1 MVNVGLIGYG
11 YWGKIIHS
19 KLEQVSN
26 VKFICR
32 SKDTYVDKL
41 DSVDWVFVVT
51 PDNTHYEITKTC
63 LEHGKNVFC
72 EKPFTDN
79 LEQAIYLNGLSFVN
93 GVKLYVDDVFNY
105 RTEIKEL
112 HSIIDKKKEIKV
124 VWNTLKS
131 ENYLNRLTWHDLY
144 MLYPILNDFPLDVQ
158 WPRINN
164 ITFEYG
170 VADKKY
176 HEVAGIDFTHS
187 TDNNDA
193 LLDMIN
199 GVLNND
205 SIIDWNYNIN
215 ITVQSERIL
224 GMIKRNIN
232 D

>member
-32 SKDTYVDKL
+32 SKDTYIDKL

-51 PDNTHYEITKTC
+51 PDNTHYEIVKSC
-63 LEHGKNVFC
+63 ILNGKNVFC
-72 EKPFTDN
+72 EKPFTANFQDA
-79 LEQAIYLNGLSFVN
+79 LALYGLAEIH

-105 RTEIKEL
+105 REELKEL
-112 HSIIDKKKEIKV
+112 HHSIDSEKEIKV

-131 ENYLNRLTWHDLY
+131 ENYLNRLTYHDLY
-144 MLYPILNDFPLDVQ
+144 MLYPILNSSVDID

-170 VADKKY
+170 VVDKKY
-176 HEVAGIDFTHS
+176 HEVNGIDFTHNS
-187 TDNNDA
+187 GNRDA
-193 LLDMIN
+193 LLDMVN
-199 GVLNND
+199 GVLNDD
-205 SIIDWNYNIN
+205 SIIDWDYNKE
-215 ITVQSERIL
+215 ITLNSEKIL
-224 GMIKRNIN
+224 ERIKRNI
-232 D
+232 DD

>member
-1 MVNVGLIGYG
+1 MVDVGLIGYG

-32 SKDTYVDKL
+32 SKDNYVNKL
-41 DSVDWVFVVT
+41 DSVDWVFVAT

-63 LEHGKNVFC
+63 LEHSKNVFC

-79 LEQAIYLNGLSFVN
+79 LEQAIYLNTLSLIK

-112 HSIIDKKKEIKV
+112 HSIIDREKEIKV

-131 ENYLNRLTWHDLY
+131 DNYLNRLTWHDLY
-144 MLYPILNDFPLDVQ
+144 MLYPILDDLTIDVK

-170 VADKKY
+170 VADTKH
-176 HEVAGIDFTHS
+176 HEVAGIDFTHG
-187 TDNNDA
+187 TGNNDA
-193 LLDMIN
+193 LLDMID
-199 GVLNND
+199 GILNNEN
-205 SIIDWNYNIN
+205 SIDWNYNRS

-224 GMIKRNIN
+224 GMIKRNI
-232 D
+232 DD

>member
-32 SKDTYVDKL
+32 SKDNYVNKL
-41 DSVDWVFVVT
+41 DSVDWVFVAT

-63 LEHGKNVFC
+63 LGHSKNVFC

-79 LEQAIYLNGLSFVN
+79 LEQAIYLNTLSLIK

-112 HSIIDKKKEIKV
+112 HSIIDREKEIKV

-144 MLYPILNDFPLDVQ
+144 MLYPILDDLTIDVK

-170 VADKKY
+170 VADAKH
-176 HEVAGIDFTHS
+176 HEVAGIDFTHG
-187 TDNNDA
+187 TGNNDA
-193 LLDMIN
+193 LLDMID
-199 GVLNND
+199 GILNNEN
-205 SIIDWNYNIN
+205 SIDWNYNRS

-224 GMIKRNIN
+224 GMIKRNI
-232 D
+232 DD

>member
-1 MVNVGLIGYG
+1 MITVGLIGYG

-93 GVKLYVDDVFNY
+93 GVRLYVDDVFNY
-105 RTEIKEL
+105 LEAQIPEI
-112 HSIIDKKKEIKV
+112 
-124 VWNTLKS
+124 
-131 ENYLNRLTWHDLY
+131 
-144 MLYPILNDFPLDVQ
+144 
-158 WPRINN
+158 
-164 ITFEYG
+164 
-170 VADKKY
+170 
-176 HEVAGIDFTHS
+176 
-187 TDNNDA
+187 
-193 LLDMIN
+193 
-199 GVLNND
+199 
-205 SIIDWNYNIN
+205 
-215 ITVQSERIL
+215 
-224 GMIKRNIN
+224 
-232 D
+232 